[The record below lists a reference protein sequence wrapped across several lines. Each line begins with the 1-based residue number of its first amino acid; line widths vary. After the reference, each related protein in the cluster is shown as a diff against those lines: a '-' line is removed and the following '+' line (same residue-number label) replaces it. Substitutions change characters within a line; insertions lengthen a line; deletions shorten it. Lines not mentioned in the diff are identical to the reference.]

1 MKKKILTAA
10 ILAALAFSLAACGAG
25 QSTPAPDSSST
36 STGPQVD
43 LQTFHDATVA
53 KHDFGP
59 MHKADDDLVD
69 TLYDGLNDISVTQQL
84 VYTPEARQNSGDFC
98 LVQVQDPED
107 VAVVEGIFQNR
118 VDIMAG
124 GGAWYDDLIEQWNSN
139 SRIVSNGTCII
150 LVVNE
155 DCDGIVEDFN
165 ALF

>member
-1 MKKKILTAA
+1 MRKKILTAA
-10 ILAALAFSLAACGAG
+10 ILAAFALSLAACGTG

-43 LQTFHDATVA
+43 LQTFYDATVV

-59 MHKADDDLVD
+59 MHQADADLID
-69 TLYDGLNDISVTQQL
+69 TLYNGLNDISVTQQL

-98 LVQVQDPED
+98 LVQVENPED
-107 VAVVEGIFQNR
+107 VAAVEDIFQNR

-139 SRIVSNGTCII
+139 SRITSNGTCVM

-155 DCDGIVEDFN
+155 DCDGIVEDFT

>member
-10 ILAALAFSLAACGAG
+10 ILAAFALSLAACGAE

-59 MHKADDDLVD
+59 MHQADADLID
-69 TLYDGLNDISVTQQL
+69 TQYNGLNDISVTQQL

-98 LVQVQDPED
+98 LVQVENPED
-107 VAVVEGIFQNR
+107 VAAVEDIFQNR

-139 SRIVSNGTCII
+139 SRITSNGTCVM

>member
-10 ILAALAFSLAACGAG
+10 ILAAFALSLAACGAG
-25 QSTPAPDSSST
+25 QSTPTPGSSFT

-43 LQTFHDATVA
+43 LQTFYDATVA

-59 MHKADDDLVD
+59 MHQADADLID
-69 TLYDGLNDISVTQQL
+69 TQYNGLNDISVTQLL

-98 LVQVQDPED
+98 LVQVENPKD
-107 VAVVEGIFQNR
+107 VAAVEDIFQNR

-124 GGAWYDDLIEQWNSN
+124 GGAWYDDLIEQWDSN
-139 SRIVSNGTCII
+139 SRIVSNGTCVM

-155 DCDGIVEDFN
+155 DCDGIVEDFT

>member
-10 ILAALAFSLAACGAG
+10 ILAAFALSLAACGAG
-25 QSTPAPDSSST
+25 QSTPAPGSSST

-43 LQTFHDATVA
+43 LQTFYDATVA

-59 MHKADDDLVD
+59 MHQADADLID
-69 TLYDGLNDISVTQQL
+69 TQYNGLNDISVTQLL

-98 LVQVQDPED
+98 LVQVENPED
-107 VAVVEGIFQNR
+107 VAAVEDIFQNR

-124 GGAWYDDLIEQWNSN
+124 GGAWYDDLIEQWDSN
-139 SRIVSNGTCII
+139 SRIASNGTCVM

-155 DCDGIVEDFN
+155 DCDGIVEDFT